1 MKKLMML
8 CLLLS
13 TVVFVQAQT
22 KDSTLQDFVGKYKF
36 PEGSIVTEVVVSME
50 GEGLVMSSS
59 VGNST
64 LVKTG
69 EDLFSITAYDGTA
82 QFKRDANKKIIG
94 ININAGGYV
103 LEGTRSDGIA
113 LNHASAVLL
122 KRQLFFQRK

>member
-1 MKKLMML
+1 MKKLMMF